1 MGSLYFDDIAVP
13 YQAFLNDVAAKVV
26 QYLKTDSNDPD
37 FVSQRM
43 AYKIFGRANVERW
56 RDSGLIEAYRR
67 PGKVEYRTA
76 DLRAL
81 QRMNQDYFRHKPRKQ

>member
-1 MGSLYFDDIAVP
+1 MGSLYFEDVAVP

-26 QYLKTDSNDPD
+26 QYLKTDSDDPD

-43 AYKIFGRANVERW
+43 AFKIFGRANVERW
-56 RDSGLIEAYRR
+56 RNDGLIEAHRR

-81 QRMNQDYFRHKPRKQ
+81 QRMNQDYFRQKHPKP